1 MVRFLKI
8 HKATCIKGR
17 IKRLPDIVTIEAIDE
32 DIAAKIQEVDGGC
45 SHRHL

>member
-32 DIAAKIQEVDGGC
+32 DIAAKIQEVDGGS